1 MSSKADPKAVRWVK
15 SSFSSGGDNCV
26 EVAVTN
32 ATTGIRDSKIP
43 HGPRI
48 AVTTTAFTTFLSG
61 VKADRPSRTA

>member
-26 EVAVTN
+26 EVAVTD

-43 HGPRI
+43 HGPQL
-48 AVTTTAFTTFLSG
+48 AFSTTAFTTFLSG